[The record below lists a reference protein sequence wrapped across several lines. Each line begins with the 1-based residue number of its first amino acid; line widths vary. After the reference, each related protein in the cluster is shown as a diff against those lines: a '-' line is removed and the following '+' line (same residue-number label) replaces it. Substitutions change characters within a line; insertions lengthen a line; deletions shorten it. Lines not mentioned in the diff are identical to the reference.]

1 MRNSMS
7 VGKIH
12 GSYKCLPHHG
22 FDTWL
27 LVSYFYDGMSSS
39 MKQLLKTNVWR
50 RFHEQKSR
58 GSYGFLSYVADVS
71 RGWDEPTK
79 GEVGKMKSSECLQ
92 CKGWDA
98 RATQY
103 QQPDP
108 PSQQSSSIEQ
118 AIANLT
124 KAYKFEYTARKGKI
138 SFSTHQNP
146 KGVHEVESQ
155 EGESSQMKDVKALIT
170 LRSDPGSPTISV
182 MIGGKVVEKALL
194 DLGASVNLLP
204 YSVYKQLGLGE
215 LKPTAITLSLADRS
229 VKIPRGV
236 IEDVLVQ
243 VDNFYYPVDFI
254 VLDTDPTV
262 KEANLVPII
271 LGRPFLATSNAI
283 INCRN
288 GLMQLTFG
296 NMTLDLNIFY
306 MSKKQITPEEEEGPE
321 ELCIIDTLVE
331 EHCNQNMQD
340 KLNEK
345 EEAAAEKEI
354 PKLNLKP
361 LPVELKYTYLEENNQ
376 CPVVI
381 SSSLTSH
388 QENCL
393 MEVLKRCKKAIGW
406 QISDLKGISPLV
418 CTHHI
423 YMEEEAKPIRQFQRR
438 LNPHLQEVVR
448 AEVLKLLQAGIIYPI
463 SDSPWV
469 SPTQVVPKKS
479 GITVVQNEKG
489 EEITTRLTS
498 GWRVCI
504 DYRKLNAVTRKDHFP
519 LPFIDQVLERVSGH
533 PFYCFLDGYSG
544 YFQIEIDLA
553 DQEKTTFTCPFGTY
567 AYRRMPFG
575 LCNAPATFQRCM
587 LSIFSDMVER
597 IMEVFM
603 DDITVYGGTFEE
615 CLVNLEA
622 VLHRCI
628 EKDLVLNWEKCH
640 FMVRQGIVLGHII
653 SEKGIE
659 VDKAKV
665 ELIVKLPSQQLC
677 QNSFDQLKKFL
688 TTTPIVRA
696 PNWQLPFELMCDASD
711 FAIGAVLGQR
721 EDGKPYVIY
730 YAMGS
735 FIIVFTDHSALKYLL
750 TKQDA
755 KARSDIR
762 KCVPEDEQQGILSH
776 CHENACGG
784 HFASQKTA
792 MKVLQSGFTWPSL
805 FKDAHIMCRS
815 CDRCQRLGK
824 LTKRNQ
830 MPMNPILIVELFDVW
845 GIDFMG
851 PFPMSFGN
859 SYILVGDYVSK
870 WVEAIP
876 SIISDGGAHFCNKP
890 FEALLSKY
898 GVKHKVATP
907 YHPQTSGQVE
917 LANREIKNIL
927 MKVVNSN
934 RKDWS
939 IRLHDSLWAYRTAYK
954 TILGMSPYRLVYG
967 KACHL
972 PVEVEYKAWWAIK
985 KLNMDLIKAGEKR
998 YLDLNEM
1005 EELRNNA
1012 YINSK
1017 VAKQR
1022 MKKWHDQL
1030 ISNKEFQEGQ
1040 RVLLYDT
1047 RLHIFPGKLK
1057 SSFKVNGYRLKPF
1070 MEPFKPEKEESTSLS
1085 LKKPKQKGLCE
1096 IFAAAK
1102 VIWHTSATSQHRHHL
1117 AAAKRIA
1124 KWKSDFA
1131 PKVPFRRLRK
1141 GFQKSERHSRK
1152 LFVFFSEPRRPS
1164 LRSSSPISNVGQI
1177 RYPEMAR
1184 TRGAKSSSPSNR
1196 KKSLR
1201 KEPVPDSAPEPSP
1214 SSQFLSGE
1222 ARRQS
1227 PANDTLPGQ
1236 GSAMQKRPR
1245 VESSEPIDLTEQSP
1259 EPSPIPS
1266 PVPTPVPSPIPMP
1279 VPSPVPSPA
1288 RKKNLRSLKRHF
1300 PSPKFH
1306 RNSSGR
1312 TCQSFQLLR
1321 RSHGALLAPE
1331 TFSTPDSHG
1340 FLQSMT
1346 TNQHWTQRRGVLL
1359 EALYKMSEGFFF
1371 GPHHLIM
1378 AALLYFEEKH
1388 LGYPSEPQLERKR
1401 ICREPFTLD
1410 KWNNM
1415 TAYKVDQPEQP
1426 QPAARRASPRHI
1438 PEAEPRMAIPISEYR
1453 ELCRALE
1460 TLTAS
1465 QSSLAQEMAAIRA
1478 CQEQM
1483 LATQAQQAAILRQLQ
1498 VISIC
1503 HKL

>member
-1 MRNSMS
+1 MEATPEDQHSHQGRQDNLNEFRSMRDRMHPPRMSAPSCIVPPTEQLVIRPYLVPLLPTFHGMESENPYAHIKEFEDVCNTFQEGGASIDLMRLKLFPFTLKDKAKIWLNSLRPRSIRSWTDLQAEFLKKFFPTHRTNGLKRQISNFSAKENEKFYECWERYMEA
-7 VGKIH
+7 INA
-12 GSYKCLPHHG
+12 CPHHG

-39 MKQLLKTNVWR
+39 MKQLLETMCGGDFMSKNP
-50 RFHEQKSR
+50 EEAMD
-58 GSYGFLSYVADVS
+58 FLSYVADVS

-79 GEVGKMKSSECLQ
+79 GEVGKMKSQLNAYNAKAGMYTLKEDDDMKAKLAAMTRRLEELELKRIHEVQAVAEAPVQVKLCPIVNHMNIWWRNALQFQLKGKCLEIKQ
-92 CKGWDA
+92 MLLDNSGPITMRLMEIPTTQVGGIIQISHGRPEQLNTNSRIHHLNNLQVLNKQWLISARMDGMQNDMNQKFDNIQYSISRLTNLNTLQEKG
-98 RATQY
+98 RF
-103 QQPDP
+103 
-108 PSQQSSSIEQ
+108 PSQPP
-118 AIANLT
+118 
-124 KAYKFEYTARKGKI
+124 K
-138 SFSTHQNP
+138 P

-170 LRSDPGSPTISV
+170 LRSGKKIEQPTPKPHVEKEEEIKKGKEMEDKESEISEEKKDSDSTMNAIPEKELLKEEMLKKSTSPPFPQALHGKKGIRNAAEILEVLRQVKVNIPLLDMIKQVPTYAKFLKDLCTIKRGLTVNKKAFLTEQVSAILQCKSPLKYKDPGSPTISV
-182 MIGGKVVEKALL
+182 MIGG
-194 DLGASVNLLP
+194 
-204 YSVYKQLGLGE
+204 
-215 LKPTAITLSLADRS
+215 KPTAITLSLADRS

-306 MSKKQITPEEEEGPE
+306 MSKKQITPEEEEVCLNLLLLATLQSWRKIE
-321 ELCIIDTLVE
+321 EILPLFNKE
-331 EHCNQNMQD
+331 
-340 KLNEK
+340 

-393 MEVLKRCKKAIGW
+393 MEVLKSKANSSISKK
-406 QISDLKGISPLV
+406 
-418 CTHHI
+418 
-423 YMEEEAKPIRQFQRR
+423 

-544 YFQIEIDLA
+544 
-553 DQEKTTFTCPFGTY
+553 
-567 AYRRMPFG
+567 
-575 LCNAPATFQRCM
+575 
-587 LSIFSDMVER
+587 DMVER

-730 YAMGS
+730 YASKTLNEAQRNYTTTEKELLAVVFALDKFRAYLVGS

-755 KARSDIR
+755 KARLIRWILLLQEFDLQIKDKKGVENVVADHLSRLVIAHNSHPLPINDDFPEESLMFLVKTPWYAHIANYLVTGEIPSEWNAQDRKHFFAKIHAYYWEEPFLFKYCADHIIR

-805 FKDAHIMCRS
+805 FKDAHIMCR
-815 CDRCQRLGK
+815 K
-824 LTKRNQ
+824 L
-830 MPMNPILIVELFDVW
+830 
-845 GIDFMG
+845 
-851 PFPMSFGN
+851 
-859 SYILVGDYVSK
+859 
-870 WVEAIP
+870 
-876 SIISDGGAHFCNKP
+876 
-890 FEALLSKY
+890 
-898 GVKHKVATP
+898 
-907 YHPQTSGQVE
+907 
-917 LANREIKNIL
+917 
-927 MKVVNSN
+927 
-934 RKDWS
+934 
-939 IRLHDSLWAYRTAYK
+939 
-954 TILGMSPYRLVYG
+954 
-967 KACHL
+967 
-972 PVEVEYKAWWAIK
+972 
-985 KLNMDLIKAGEKR
+985 
-998 YLDLNEM
+998 
-1005 EELRNNA
+1005 
-1012 YINSK
+1012 
-1017 VAKQR
+1017 
-1022 MKKWHDQL
+1022 
-1030 ISNKEFQEGQ
+1030 
-1040 RVLLYDT
+1040 
-1047 RLHIFPGKLK
+1047 
-1057 SSFKVNGYRLKPF
+1057 
-1070 MEPFKPEKEESTSLS
+1070 
-1085 LKKPKQKGLCE
+1085 
-1096 IFAAAK
+1096 
-1102 VIWHTSATSQHRHHL
+1102 
-1117 AAAKRIA
+1117 
-1124 KWKSDFA
+1124 
-1131 PKVPFRRLRK
+1131 
-1141 GFQKSERHSRK
+1141 
-1152 LFVFFSEPRRPS
+1152 
-1164 LRSSSPISNVGQI
+1164 
-1177 RYPEMAR
+1177 
-1184 TRGAKSSSPSNR
+1184 
-1196 KKSLR
+1196 
-1201 KEPVPDSAPEPSP
+1201 
-1214 SSQFLSGE
+1214 
-1222 ARRQS
+1222 
-1227 PANDTLPGQ
+1227 
-1236 GSAMQKRPR
+1236 
-1245 VESSEPIDLTEQSP
+1245 
-1259 EPSPIPS
+1259 
-1266 PVPTPVPSPIPMP
+1266 
-1279 VPSPVPSPA
+1279 
-1288 RKKNLRSLKRHF
+1288 
-1300 PSPKFH
+1300 
-1306 RNSSGR
+1306 
-1312 TCQSFQLLR
+1312 
-1321 RSHGALLAPE
+1321 
-1331 TFSTPDSHG
+1331 
-1340 FLQSMT
+1340 
-1346 TNQHWTQRRGVLL
+1346 
-1359 EALYKMSEGFFF
+1359 
-1371 GPHHLIM
+1371 
-1378 AALLYFEEKH
+1378 
-1388 LGYPSEPQLERKR
+1388 
-1401 ICREPFTLD
+1401 
-1410 KWNNM
+1410 
-1415 TAYKVDQPEQP
+1415 
-1426 QPAARRASPRHI
+1426 
-1438 PEAEPRMAIPISEYR
+1438 
-1453 ELCRALE
+1453 
-1460 TLTAS
+1460 
-1465 QSSLAQEMAAIRA
+1465 
-1478 CQEQM
+1478 
-1483 LATQAQQAAILRQLQ
+1483 
-1498 VISIC
+1498 
-1503 HKL
+1503 